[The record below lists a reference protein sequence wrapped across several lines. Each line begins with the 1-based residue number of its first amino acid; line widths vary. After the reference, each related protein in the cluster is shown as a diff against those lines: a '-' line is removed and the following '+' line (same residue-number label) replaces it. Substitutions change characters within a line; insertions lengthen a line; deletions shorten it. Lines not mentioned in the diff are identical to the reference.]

1 MEISLRTHE
10 VGQLEEMLPIL
21 RDVYDQQYYEEGV
34 EDVESMLDG
43 LDAESKRLVMDVE
56 LFKELLIGITT
67 SDVREEQGG
76 VSNTSLRPDWL
87 AKKIA
92 LRLDEKDAFEQLADE
107 SDDDEDDKMF
117 ATDYV

>member
-10 VGQLEEMLPIL
+10 VNQLEEMLPIL

-43 LDAESKRLVMDVE
+43 LDEESKNLVMDVE

-67 SDVREEQGG
+67 SDVRAEQGG
-76 VSNTSLRPDWL
+76 VSDTSLRPDWL

-92 LRLDEKDAFEQLADE
+92 LRLDEKDAFEELEDE
-107 SDDDEDDKMF
+107 ETEDDNTMF